1 MEAASFIFPDN
12 QYEPIP
18 PMQNPQIFREA
29 RVGNCGFCIVGAKRF
44 PAYFRLSRLAA
55 GTNTQ
60 PTIMKTAIRF
70 TALALL
76 TSILAACL
84 SPAQRMQTRQ
94 STRVQERTESRME
107 NRGW

>member
-1 MEAASFIFPDN
+1 
-12 QYEPIP
+12 
-18 PMQNPQIFREA
+18 MQNPQIRRSA
-29 RVGNCGFCIVGAKRF
+29 GGGNCGFCIVGSKRF
-44 PAYFRLSRLAA
+44 PAYFRLSRFAA
-55 GTNTQ
+55 TTSIQ
-60 PTIMKTAIRF
+60 PTIMKIAIRF

-76 TSILAACL
+76 TSFLAACM